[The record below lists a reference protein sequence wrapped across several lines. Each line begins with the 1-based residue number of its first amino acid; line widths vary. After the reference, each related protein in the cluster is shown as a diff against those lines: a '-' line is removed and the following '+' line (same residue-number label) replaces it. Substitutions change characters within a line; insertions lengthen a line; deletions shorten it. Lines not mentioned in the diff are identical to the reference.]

1 MLPPLV
7 QSSSSQPLE
16 FSFDERQHNFLPGF
30 TTEDLGSTSDAWEW
44 DDEYYLE
51 DDLAVTQPSD
61 HGAWLPEY
69 SKELDLEL
77 ELDNEV
83 KELTLTRLPPSGCSS
98 VESI

>member
-1 MLPPLV
+1 MTVFFRHPV
-7 QSSSSQPLE
+7 YISQHLE
-16 FSFDERQHNFLPGF
+16 FSFDERQHNLLPGF
-30 TTEDLGSTSDAWEW
+30 ATEDLGSTSDAWEW

-51 DDLAVTQPSD
+51 DDLTVTQPSN

-77 ELDNEV
+77 ELDSEV
-83 KELTLTRLPPSGCSS
+83 KELTRLPPSGCSS